1 MKLARAV
8 SQGQPVLP
16 LSRDTVEGVAAAL
29 KEAGMRSGSQYLA
42 ELRLIHVEAGY
53 EVQAWLKRAFD
64 LCRSGLDRERGP
76 VKRAREVRVESEAVD
91 KLKKTCHK
99 RACPQHGGLMF
110 LWACIW
116 MLREIEARN
125 MKLKDVRTLS
135 CCGHTPCKDVCPV
148 KLAIAVVSLAKKKTN
163 TWGMPLFTD
172 AKGLFV
178 SKQGVIACWK
188 AIYGQETSGHS
199 PRRSGAMYYVR
210 QGLPIQELAFLGRWK
225 SSVVLVYAEEA
236 LQEKPMTLPGTLE
249 EKPVEDKNKTQKASS
264 KADGGPRQG
273 QKTTLALQQAFGKPK
288 DLWVVTKGRG
298 WKGRPRHLV
307 TKATWNLPVKEWST
321 ACGWSFAANSS
332 EFYFLTGAQVDKMK
346 RGIMSVAKQ
355 YGQDYL
361 VLRGVRLRTT
371 FSDRDSCTQGQQ
383 ASCEWY
389 AHVLEKYTDPELQAV
404 TEVAL
409 GDRLFVDSSV
419 LDTAAGGYKEVQI
432 HGEVEFK
439 KHLEAVV
446 VHHSRKKS
454 KVLYSGIVEWCNSIG
469 VPLLCMPEFCDGTAL
484 ICGQSNPGTQL
495 TAETPLWRWRP
506 EKSTGP
512 WVRFDAVA
520 SSVLEARRRRE
531 TVEFPCMPV
540 GQISNLNMAAM
551 TASLLIGNM
560 SVELALQRR
569 TAGEGAKEQ
578 EAGAAGA
585 AGCAIWEWCASASGH
600 GAWCRYADTVSSAL
614 EKAWKSKTSHTW
626 FRVEESTYQLDFEL
640 MVQVNC
646 ETKYRRLVRRRNN
659 GS

>member
-1 MKLARAV
+1 MGDQTRFLPNLEGVFISISSEDEHEEQSCDGEKLISETNAHFPGSPVQAQPQVNGRKHPREESDDESCEFEFEGFDSDEDFIPKSAKLSRPRLLPASDCSPQAEGSKSKTLPAELQALLPAEQLSAPRELNAAHVLTDEQTRAVKYVASTARAK
-8 SQGQPVLP
+8 SEAAKEGLQRRLAKWGYDKDTLEKVLTYIRDEAP
-16 LSRDTVEGVAAAL
+16 IVIHTDLSKRLNAFNKDTHYRNQFETGTTSGSSDMSKRKAWESRLFPDIYDTVEATHRVKYGVL
-29 KEAGMRSGSQYLA
+29 N
-42 ELRLIHVEAGY
+42 
-53 EVQAWLKRAFD
+53 
-64 LCRSGLDRERGP
+64 
-76 VKRAREVRVESEAVD
+76 AVND
-91 KLKKTCHK
+91 
-99 RACPQHGGLMF
+99 P
-110 LWACIW
+110 
-116 MLREIEARN
+116 
-125 MKLKDVRTLS
+125 
-135 CCGHTPCKDVCPV
+135 
-148 KLAIAVVSLAKKKTN
+148 
-163 TWGMPLFTD
+163 
-172 AKGLFV
+172 
-178 SKQGVIACWK
+178 
-188 AIYGQETSGHS
+188 
-199 PRRSGAMYYVR
+199 
-210 QGLPIQELAFLGRWK
+210 
-225 SSVVLVYAEEA
+225 
-236 LQEKPMTLPGTLE
+236 
-249 EKPVEDKNKTQKASS
+249 
-264 KADGGPRQG
+264 
-273 QKTTLALQQAFGKPK
+273 
-288 DLWVVTKGRG
+288 
-298 WKGRPRHLV
+298 
-307 TKATWNLPVKEWST
+307 
-321 ACGWSFAANSS
+321 
-332 EFYFLTGAQVDKMK
+332 

-389 AHVLEKYTDPELQAV
+389 AHVLEKYTDTELQAV

-512 WVRFDAVA
+512 WVRFDAVG

-540 GQISNLNMAAM
+540 GQISNLNMAAL
-551 TASLLIGNM
+551 TASLLIGNI

-569 TAGEGAKEQ
+569 TAGDGAREQ

-600 GAWCRYADTVSSAL
+600 GAWCRYADTVSTAL

>member
-1 MKLARAV
+1 MGDQTRLPNLEGVFISISSEDEHEEQSCDGEKLTGETNANFPGSPVQAQPQSSCRKHPREESEDESCEFEFEGFDSDEDFIPKSAKLSRPRLMPASHCSPQAEGSKSKTLPAELQALLPAEQLSAPRELNAAYVLTDEQTRAVKYVASTARAK
-8 SQGQPVLP
+8 SEAAKEGLQRRLAKWGYDKDTLEKVLTYIRDEAP
-16 LSRDTVEGVAAAL
+16 IVIHTDLSKRLNAFAKDTHYRNQFETGTTSGSSDMSKRKAWESRLFPDIYDTVEAAHRVKYGVL
-29 KEAGMRSGSQYLA
+29 N
-42 ELRLIHVEAGY
+42 
-53 EVQAWLKRAFD
+53 
-64 LCRSGLDRERGP
+64 
-76 VKRAREVRVESEAVD
+76 AVND
-91 KLKKTCHK
+91 
-99 RACPQHGGLMF
+99 P
-110 LWACIW
+110 
-116 MLREIEARN
+116 
-125 MKLKDVRTLS
+125 
-135 CCGHTPCKDVCPV
+135 
-148 KLAIAVVSLAKKKTN
+148 
-163 TWGMPLFTD
+163 
-172 AKGLFV
+172 
-178 SKQGVIACWK
+178 
-188 AIYGQETSGHS
+188 
-199 PRRSGAMYYVR
+199 
-210 QGLPIQELAFLGRWK
+210 
-225 SSVVLVYAEEA
+225 
-236 LQEKPMTLPGTLE
+236 
-249 EKPVEDKNKTQKASS
+249 
-264 KADGGPRQG
+264 
-273 QKTTLALQQAFGKPK
+273 
-288 DLWVVTKGRG
+288 
-298 WKGRPRHLV
+298 
-307 TKATWNLPVKEWST
+307 
-321 ACGWSFAANSS
+321 
-332 EFYFLTGAQVDKMK
+332 